1 MMAIMNGRAGSSARV
16 GTRFVASRVGLSVTL
31 ALGGLASMLVQQAA
45 TFAALP
51 PPPAGVTTFTRAG
64 IEFSAI
70 GPTPALNAPNTLN
83 NGRGRNDTA
92 YALAR
97 TEVTTAQWIEFA
109 NSFSMQSSQLAFL
122 FVQRSPRSA
131 FIDNTYTGP
140 GFRWRLAPTG
150 GDRDYNPASVPVQDF
165 TFDMAAF
172 YCNWLHNG
180 KTSHFEANLR
190 GAYDVARSI
199 NEAGNITLNVT
210 STAHAPGARYW
221 IPTLDQWF
229 AAGWYDPNKNG
240 PGNGGYWDYLN
251 RSNSPLK
258 RGFPGDPGAQTSTA
272 NWLYESERA
281 LRQSVA
287 SYPDQQTAFGLFD
300 MSGGAREWTETID
313 PIFGFNWRYQMGTDV
328 FTSVADTP
336 YGDRDFIDG
345 PLLFRL
351 DGSSAG
357 LRLATTIPTPG
368 VGAWLALSVAI
379 LRHRR
384 RR

>member
-1 MMAIMNGRAGSSARV
+1 MAAICPSTPRRV
-16 GTRFVASRVGLSVTL
+16 RNAFGPSIAFVAM
-31 ALGGLASMLVQQAA
+31 ALVAPAA
-45 TFAALP
+45 FAALP

-70 GPTPALNAPNTLN
+70 GPTPAFNAPNTLN

-97 TEVTTAQWIEFA
+97 TELTAAQWVEFA
-109 NSFSMQSSQLAFL
+109 NAFSMQSAQLSF
-122 FVQRSPRSA
+122 FIGGGSA
-131 FIDNTYTGP
+131 PTAIIDNTYFGP
-140 GFRWRLAPTG
+140 GFRWRVAPTG
-150 GDRDYNPASVPVQDF
+150 GRFGNNPGGAPVQGF
-165 TFDMAAF
+165 TLAMAAF

-180 KTSHFEANLR
+180 KTSNFEANLR
-190 GAYDVARSI
+190 GAYNLSMSV
-199 NEAGNITLNVT
+199 NEGNNITLKVT
-210 STAHAPGARYW
+210 STARSPDARYW

-240 PGNGGYWDYLN
+240 PGSGGYWDYLN

-272 NWLYESERA
+272 NWLFEGERA
-281 LRQSVA
+281 LFQGVA

-345 PLLFRL
+345 PLFFNL

-384 RR
+384 RH

>member
-1 MMAIMNGRAGSSARV
+1 
-16 GTRFVASRVGLSVTL
+16 
-31 ALGGLASMLVQQAA
+31 
-45 TFAALP
+45 
-51 PPPAGVTTFTRAG
+51 
-64 IEFSAI
+64 
-70 GPTPALNAPNTLN
+70 
-83 NGRGRNDTA
+83 
-92 YALAR
+92 
-97 TEVTTAQWIEFA
+97 
-109 NSFSMQSSQLAFL
+109 
-122 FVQRSPRSA
+122 
-131 FIDNTYTGP
+131 
-140 GFRWRLAPTG
+140 
-150 GDRDYNPASVPVQDF
+150 
-165 TFDMAAF
+165 MAAF

-180 KTSHFEANLR
+180 KTSNFATNLR
-190 GAYDVARSI
+190 GAYDLATSI
-199 NEAGNITLNVT
+199 NEAGNLTLSVT

-313 PIFGFNWRYQMGTDV
+313 YNTAVPGVYVMGSSIFRMEPDI
-328 FTSVADTP
+328 P
-336 YGDRDFIDG
+336 YGDPDFAQSFFQAG
-345 PLLFRL
+345 FGRF
-351 DGSSAG
+351 G
-357 LRLATTIPTPG
+357 LRVATVVPGPTS
-368 VGAWLALSVAI
+368 ATFLALS
-379 LRHRR
+379 LGFFGYRR